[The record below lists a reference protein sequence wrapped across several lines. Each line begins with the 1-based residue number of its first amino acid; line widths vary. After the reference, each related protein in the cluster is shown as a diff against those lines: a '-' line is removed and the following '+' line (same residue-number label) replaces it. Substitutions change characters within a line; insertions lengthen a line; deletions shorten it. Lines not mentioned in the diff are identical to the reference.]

1 MKGGR
6 IILIRRF
13 VPYRMYTF
21 VSERRGIAGYVAERR
36 FQKRQKTCSIH
47 IITHFKNWSNYFLSL
62 LKPKNLSQSVKIER
76 G

>member
-36 FQKRQKTCSIH
+36 FQKRQKDMLNSYH
-47 IITHFKNWSNYFLSL
+47 YSL
-62 LKPKNLSQSVKIER
+62 KNLVKLFFAITKTKKPLSIS
-76 G
+76 

>member
-21 VSERRGIAGYVAERR
+21 VSERRSIAGYVCGRAKVSKAAIRHAQ
-36 FQKRQKTCSIH
+36 FI
-47 IITHFKNWSNYFLSL
+47 SL
-62 LKPKNLSQSVKIER
+62 LTLKI
-76 G
+76 GQIIFCHY